1 MSVPSFLT
9 NMALFYQGSPRTTF
23 EEVTLPTFKR
33 KVVTK
38 RLPGTSH
45 PQSFDMGP
53 EGAIEMTFSGSEL
66 DAEILASFGLC
77 VGDSGVRVHLKS
89 TFKKALGCDL
99 VLHEVKAT
107 GFWEEINLGSQKIE
121 DESSRSYK
129 LTCNYFEYWRGGKLI
144 KKVDANAPL
153 EAERKLLGL

>member
-1 MSVPSFLT
+1 MSIPSFLT

-23 EEVTLPTFKR
+23 EEVSFPTFKR

-53 EGAIEMTFSGSEL
+53 EGAMEMTFTGSEL
-66 DAEILASFGLC
+66 DDEILANFGLC
-77 VGDSGVRVHLKS
+77 VGESGVRVHLKS
-89 TFKKALGCDL
+89 TFKKASGCDL
-99 VLHEVKAT
+99 ILHEVKAT
-107 GFWEEINLGSQKIE
+107 GFWEEVSLGTQKIE
-121 DESSRSYK
+121 EESSRSYK
-129 LTCNYFEYWRGGKLI
+129 LTCNYFEYWKDGTLI
-144 KKVDANAPL
+144 KKIDANAPE